1 MHARNA
7 AVARDLEAA
16 GIDSE
21 ITLLSEQTNTAK
33 AAAAYLGIEVGAIA
47 NSLIF
52 DADGE
57 AVLIITSGRHR
68 VDTDY
73 VAGVI
78 GAQKLGRASA
88 DLVKEATG
96 QVIGGVAPC
105 GHPAPVRTYIDTAL
119 RDYPELWAAAG
130 TADSMMPLT
139 YEQLVTLTGGQEIS
153 VEP

>member
-73 VAGVI
+73 VAGVL

>member
-105 GHPAPVRTYIDTAL
+105 GHPTPVRTYIDTAL

>member
-1 MHARNA
+1 MHARNT

-16 GIDSE
+16 GIDAE
-21 ITLLSEQTNTAK
+21 ITLLTEQTNTAK
-33 AAAAYLGIEVGAIA
+33 AAAAYLGVEVGAIA

-57 AVLIITSGRHR
+57 AVLIMTSGRHR
-68 VDTDY
+68 VDTDH
-73 VAGVI
+73 VAGII
-78 GAQKLGRASA
+78 GAEKLGRASA
-88 DLVKEATG
+88 DLVKAATG

-119 RDYPELWAAAG
+119 RDYPELWAAGG
-130 TADSMMPLT
+130 TADSMMPMT
-139 YEQLVTLTGGQEIS
+139 YDQLITLTNGQEIS